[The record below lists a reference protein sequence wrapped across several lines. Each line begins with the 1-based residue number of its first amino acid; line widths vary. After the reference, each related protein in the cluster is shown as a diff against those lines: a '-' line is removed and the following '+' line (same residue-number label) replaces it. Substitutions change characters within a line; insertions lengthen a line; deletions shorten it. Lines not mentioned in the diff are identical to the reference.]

1 MDPSLSAVPGNTV
14 SSVVIE
20 QLARTKG
27 WTRFMSVMLWIG
39 SIFLILGGIA
49 MVGIGALGG
58 AAGGGDAMAAMG
70 GAVGGLTIGVIYIL
84 MAALYIYPA
93 AKLGKFSSRVND
105 LMATPTESNLA
116 IALNE
121 QRAFW
126 KFIGVMMIIMISLY
140 LIAIPVMFVG
150 AGMFGA
156 MAGG

>member
-20 QLARTKG
+20 QLARTKA
-27 WTRFMSVMLWIG
+27 WTRFMSVILWIG

-84 MAALYIYPA
+84 MAVLYIYPA
-93 AKLGKFSSRVND
+93 VKLGKFSSRVND
-105 LMATPTESNLA
+105 LMAAPTESNLA

-126 KFIGVMMIIMISLY
+126 KFVGVMMIIMISLY